1 MFRGEDDRFSHCSDP
16 SACLE
21 LAEKARNNDKM
32 LKLYVTRLRDDILS
46 RLMEKLNIKR
56 VISMQKTK
64 TNSALGFKQ
73 RPLLRKSPSLTLRIG
88 RRLFS
93 ENSYKIRA
101 MSNRPNSNVLFI
113 MLMVKEILRVMIYWM
128 KFCHADNSMQISE
141 ESERSHLAKDV
152 AYTSAS
158 RAEGCLSSFRAPGH
172 FHRVT

>member
-1 MFRGEDDRFSHCSDP
+1 MGSSSSYLQPLPLHPGRGAMVWPLHPQLLCTPHFSYPPPQDSKAGASEAVLVMETPLPDQWKEMFRGEDDRFSHCSDP

-73 RPLLRKSPSLTLRIG
+73 RPFVYKKITL
-88 RRLFS
+88 
-93 ENSYKIRA
+93 
-101 MSNRPNSNVLFI
+101 P
-113 MLMVKEILRVMIYWM
+113 
-128 KFCHADNSMQISE
+128 
-141 ESERSHLAKDV
+141 
-152 AYTSAS
+152 
-158 RAEGCLSSFRAPGH
+158 
-172 FHRVT
+172 